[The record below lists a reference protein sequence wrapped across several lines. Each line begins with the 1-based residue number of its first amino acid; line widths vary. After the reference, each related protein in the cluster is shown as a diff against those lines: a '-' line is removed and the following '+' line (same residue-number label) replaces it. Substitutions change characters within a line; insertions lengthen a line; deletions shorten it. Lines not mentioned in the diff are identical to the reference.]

1 MVSSLPAHAPLLSR
15 GERRL
20 RRRSVAGAAP
30 EAPPVGARAVTLRT
44 REARASLRFTEGR
57 VQQSTVVL
65 VEAVGVG
72 SEAQEQGVQPGD
84 QVLALSDPVRPAEL
98 WQLNSRAS
106 VHFVRDALRLRVSP
120 QVTLVLAPL
129 EDAAGAV
136 AAAAA
141 AAAQQQ
147 QHSVEQRSGAE
158 GDADAVSPNERP
170 LPSAAQRRIK
180 KRSEY
185 LDVVSQR
192 NDAPFFAALLV
203 GVLATPLLLLALAYS
218 NGWLLQLGR

>member
-1 MVSSLPAHAPLLSR
+1 M
-15 GERRL
+15 
-20 RRRSVAGAAP
+20 
-30 EAPPVGARAVTLRT
+30 GARAVTLRT

-106 VHFVRDALRLRVSP
+106 VRFVRDALRLRVSP

-141 AAAQQQ
+141 AAQSRAEQQ
-147 QHSVEQRSGAE
+147 SVEQRSGAE
-158 GDADAVSPNERP
+158 GDADAVSPFQRP
-170 LPSAAQRRIK
+170 LPSAAPRRIK